1 MIVKVS
7 PAHLSGAVAAP
18 PSKSLGHRALL
29 CAGLAHGSSRL
40 TGISDSQ
47 DMLATLGGL
56 AALGAQAE
64 RAADG
69 ALLVRGAAFPQALG
83 PRRVCC
89 RESGST
95 LRFLIPLFALSPEET
110 VFTGSA
116 RLLARPQS
124 VYADLFAAQGLP
136 FLQAADCLRVRGP
149 LRGGAWTLRGDVS
162 SQFLTGL
169 LFALPL
175 LDADSVLR
183 ILPPF
188 SSKGYVDLTLQMLAR
203 FGVHAGFAGEDRLEI
218 PGRQRYAAQ
227 DVAVEGDY
235 SQAAFFAA
243 AGAVQ
248 GGLRIANLAPD
259 SLQGDRAILEI
270 LRACGAGVEW
280 GADGAHISSAP
291 LSAREIDVDPIPD
304 LAPVLSVL
312 ALFCAGETR
321 LVNAARLRD
330 KESDRIAAMEQEL
343 RRLGAR
349 VSSTRDSLTV
359 AGFPAGRAPWA
370 QTEVDCHNDHRVVMS
385 LAIAATLGRAPLILR
400 GAEAV
405 RKSYPNFFADLKSLG
420 GKVEVLEE

>member
-47 DMLATLGGL
+47 DMLATLDGL

-243 AGAVQ
+243 Q
-248 GGLRIANLAPD
+248 
-259 SLQGDRAILEI
+259 
-270 LRACGAGVEW
+270 
-280 GADGAHISSAP
+280 
-291 LSAREIDVDPIPD
+291 EIDVDPIPD

-359 AGFPAGRAPWA
+359 SGFPAGRAPWA